1 MRNHCDNKRMRVS
14 DVMQTDVITVPK
26 GMVWRNV
33 IQLLLRSNIS
43 GAPVV
48 DADGHVIGVVSE
60 KDLFRSL
67 YPSYHD
73 WYEGPDSFVSAEQM
87 ESEAQQVS
95 KERPVEE
102 LMSKRLMTVSP
113 DLPLV
118 QVGAM
123 MMSTGVHRIPVLKE
137 GKLVGVVSRREV
149 FRAILKEYMHIN
161 EQGEEI

>member
-1 MRNHCDNKRMRVS
+1 MCVS

-26 GMVWRNV
+26 GTIWKHVV
-33 IQLLLRSNIS
+33 QLLLRHQIS

-73 WYEGPDSFVSAEQM
+73 WYEGPDSFISAEQM
-87 ESEAQQVS
+87 ESEAQQVA
-95 KERPVEE
+95 KGRPVEE
-102 LMSKRLMTVSP
+102 LMSKRLMTVNP
-113 DLPLV
+113 DMPLV

-149 FRAILKEYMHIN
+149 FRAILKDCLHMN
-161 EQGEEI
+161 EQGEDM